1 MTIEVIGRASGQPLC
16 IRALGLDDV
25 PRMLDLQA
33 EVYPPGLHESA
44 QVLSSKISAVP
55 AGWTSLAA
63 TQGGHLC
70 AYALGYPWRAD
81 LQLRWNQSLVRSD
94 DCDVLYVHDV
104 AVSVACAGRGIARDL
119 VSQLLLQG
127 ARFGLDR
134 AILIAVEGAQSYW
147 SRHGFVAADAGQ
159 VDPAFGSD
167 AVLMSRRLD
176 LSEAEPLA
184 RQ

>member
-1 MTIEVIGRASGQPLC
+1 MTIEVIGRAPGLPIC
-16 IRALGLDDV
+16 IRPLGPDDV
-25 PRMLDLQA
+25 PRMLALQA
-33 EVYPPGLHESA
+33 EVYPSGLHESA
-44 QVLSSKISAVP
+44 QVLSSKISAAP

-63 TQGGHLC
+63 TQGEHLC
-70 AYALGYPWRAD
+70 GYALGYPWRAD
-81 LQLRWNQSLVRSD
+81 LQPRWNHLLARNH

-104 AVSVACAGRGIARDL
+104 AVSVACAGRGIARSL
-119 VSQLLLQG
+119 VSQLLVQG

-134 AILIAVEGAQSYW
+134 AILIAVEGAQGYW

-159 VDPAFGSD
+159 VDPAFGSE

-176 LSEAEPLA
+176 PIAPEQLA

>member
-1 MTIEVIGRASGQPLC
+1 MIIETTGQAQSLPLC
-16 IRALGLDDV
+16 IRPLRPDDV
-25 PRMLDLQA
+25 PQMLALQA
-33 EVYPPGLHESA
+33 AVYPPGLHESA

-63 TQGGHLC
+63 TQDEHLC
-70 AYALGYPWRAD
+70 AYALGYPWRED
-81 LQLRWNQSLVRSD
+81 RQPRWNHPLVRYD

-104 AVSVACAGRGIARDL
+104 AVSSACAGRGIARSL
-119 VSQLLLQG
+119 VSRLLLQG

-134 AILIAVEGAQSYW
+134 AILIAVEGAQGYW
-147 SRHGFVAADAGQ
+147 SRHGFVASKAGQ

-176 LSEAEPLA
+176 LIESEPLA